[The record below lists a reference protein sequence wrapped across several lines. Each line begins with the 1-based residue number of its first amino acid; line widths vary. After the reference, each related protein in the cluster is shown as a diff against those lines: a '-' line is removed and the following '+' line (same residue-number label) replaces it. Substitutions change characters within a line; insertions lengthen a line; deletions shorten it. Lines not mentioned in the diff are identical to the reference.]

1 MPADIDAVV
10 VRALAPD
17 AAARFPEAGRF
28 ADALDRCLTTPAPV
42 DSMSTTTRYSAQPD
56 PASEPAGRRLAA
68 PLLGLVAA
76 LVLVLGTAIAAQ
88 SLASV
93 RLPRA
98 VMANGQALAAG
109 TYAVRLSSEAVTPV
123 VGQSAEGTRWVEFVQ
138 GNQVRGKEL
147 ATVLSGDE
155 VGAVVEGT
163 RPASGTA
170 KVELLKGEEY
180 LRVWINGRG
189 THYLIHLAVAPGR

>member
-1 MPADIDAVV
+1 MA
-10 VRALAPD
+10 RKGRFLALVG
-17 AAARFPEAGRF
+17 AAA
-28 ADALDRCLTTPAPV
+28 ALMLFVHGT
-42 DSMSTTTRYSAQPD
+42 
-56 PASEPAGRRLAA
+56 
-68 PLLGLVAA
+68 A
-76 LVLVLGTAIAAQ
+76 LVAQ

-109 TYAVRLSSEAVTPV
+109 TYSVRLSADAVTPV
-123 VGQSAEGTRWVEFVQ
+123 VGQSAEGARWVEFVQ

-147 ATVLSGDE
+147 ATVLSGDA

-163 RPASGTA
+163 RPASGAA

-180 LRVWINGRG
+180 LRVWINSQG